1 MLRIHTDTA
10 TQRITALP
18 PTNRA
23 PRRAGAAAG
32 GDTLDLSPTARLFLS
47 ARQTLSALPAV
58 RSDRV
63 NDLQGLVSTGRYKV
77 DGETCAAAMLPTEES
92 EAGA

>member
-18 PTNRA
+18 PSTGSARRTGPA
-23 PRRAGAAAG
+23 PS
-32 GDTLDLSPTARLFLS
+32 GDTLDLSPTARLFMS

-63 NDLQGLVSTGRYKV
+63 TDLQQLVSSGRYEV
-77 DGETCAAAMLPTEES
+77 NGETCAAAMLASGEVEGS
-92 EAGA
+92 A